1 MERKKR
7 NDRILAGGL
16 LALAA
21 VFLAGA
27 RLARRDAG
35 RIAQVDIDGQTVW
48 ELPLSRATELLLENK
63 IGGVNRLVI
72 RDKKASVTE
81 ASCPDQICVRQGG
94 AGDSGQTIVCLP
106 NRIVITI
113 R

>member
-7 NDRILAGGL
+7 NDRILAGAL

-48 ELPLSRATELLLENK
+48 ELPLSRDTDLLLENK
-63 IGGVNRLVI
+63 NGGVNRLVQEY
-72 RDKKASVTE
+72 RSREE
-81 ASCPDQICVRQGG
+81 ALGKP
-94 AGDSGQTIVCLP
+94 
-106 NRIVITI
+106 
-113 R
+113 